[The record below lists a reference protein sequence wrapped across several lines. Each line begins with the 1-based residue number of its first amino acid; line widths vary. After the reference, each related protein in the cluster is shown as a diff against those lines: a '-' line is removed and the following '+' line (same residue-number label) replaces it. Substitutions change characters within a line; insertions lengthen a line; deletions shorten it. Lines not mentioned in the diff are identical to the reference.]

1 MAEGEM
7 TKQERYTALSAEIE
21 RCELELRGK
30 RFLGVLTDYS
40 DEKNHDDCELAEEC
54 YNDPDNKPLT
64 EYDLKIIRGENP
76 FENQG
81 DASVTAEELESAKTW
96 YRENAKG
103 DTDELTEEE
112 FIQLALS
119 LRGP

>member
-30 RFLGVLTDYS
+30 RFLGVRTGCS
-40 DEKNHDDCELAEEC
+40 DEKNYDGCELYEEC
-54 YNDPDNKPLT
+54 FNHPENTPLT
-64 EYDLKIIRGENP
+64 EYELKIIRGENP

-81 DASVTAEELESAKTW
+81 EAIVTAEELESAKIW
-96 YRENAKG
+96 YKEKTGG
-103 DTDELTEEE
+103 DINELTEEQ

-119 LRGP
+119 LRSP

>member
-30 RFLGVLTDYS
+30 RFLGVLTGCS
-40 DEKNHDDCELAEEC
+40 DEKNYDGCELYEEC
-54 YNDPDNKPLT
+54 FNDPENKPLT
-64 EYDLKIIRGENP
+64 EDELTIIRGGNP
-76 FENQG
+76 YENQG
-81 DASVTAEELESAKTW
+81 EAIVTAEELESAKKW
-96 YRENAKG
+96 YKEHTEG

-112 FIQLALS
+112 FIQLALT
-119 LRGP
+119 LRSP